1 MGPDFPVLFSAP
13 PLHGEGDPDVAED
26 HDGAGRVV
34 ANDGDEDDEGT
45 VLGRLPFAEVGL
57 TPADAVNDTGAE
69 PHGEHGQPRRGEE
82 RERGYNDQGYC
93 NRQ

>member
-13 PLHGEGDPDVAED
+13 PLHGQSDPDVAED

-34 ANDGDEDDEGT
+34 AHDGDEDDEGA

-57 TPADAVNDTGAE
+57 TPTDTVNDTGAE
-69 PHGEHGQPRRGEE
+69 PHGEHGQPA
-82 RERGYNDQGYC
+82 
-93 NRQ
+93 